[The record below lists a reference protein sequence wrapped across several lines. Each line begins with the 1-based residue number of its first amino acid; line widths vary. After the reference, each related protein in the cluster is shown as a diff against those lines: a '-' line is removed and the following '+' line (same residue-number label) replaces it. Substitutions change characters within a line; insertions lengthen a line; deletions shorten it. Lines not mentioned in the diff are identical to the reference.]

1 MGLYHQISKLM
12 PEGKLKNRFRNI
24 FYKISNSIT
33 LGTKMLILNKER
45 GIKGRFHKPLFVRY
59 SDCLE
64 ELPGYVG
71 KYVPQKGDVVVDA
84 GAFVGNFAVYASKLV
99 GPEGKVIAF
108 EPEESNYRLLKR
120 NIKLNKLKNVIVIKK
135 GLWHKDD
142 LLKFKT
148 KGPESC
154 LADFDKEEN
163 LSNTISV
170 VSLDS
175 FFKRNRIKKLDFVKM
190 DIEGAEIRAIEG
202 MKNLMQ
208 ANKINF
214 AIASYHIVEGKQTC
228 IKLEKMFK
236 EMGYKSNTGYPRH
249 QTTYASK

>member
-1 MGLYHQISKLM
+1 MVFGINLFKKKKDIEVGDIVSYEAMGSIEYARVTKVEDDEIWSDNWVTDLKEVDNKKSSSRAVS
-12 PEGKLKNRFRNI
+12 PEGFCFR
-24 FYKISNSIT
+24 S
-33 LGTKMLILNKER
+33 
-45 GIKGRFHKPLFVRY
+45 
-59 SDCLE
+59 
-64 ELPGYVG
+64 
-71 KYVPQKGDVVVDA
+71 
-84 GAFVGNFAVYASKLV
+84 
-99 GPEGKVIAF
+99 
-108 EPEESNYRLLKR
+108 
-120 NIKLNKLKNVIVIKK
+120 NVIVIKK